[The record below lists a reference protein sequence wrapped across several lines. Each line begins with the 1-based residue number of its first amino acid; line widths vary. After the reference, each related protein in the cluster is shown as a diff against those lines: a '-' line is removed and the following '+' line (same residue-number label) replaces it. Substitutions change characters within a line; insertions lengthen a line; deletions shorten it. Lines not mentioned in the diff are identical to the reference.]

1 METLLQDL
9 KFALRSYRRAPAFP
23 LAAIATLA
31 LGIGATTAIFS
42 TLNAVLL
49 KPLPYPQSD
58 NLYNIRTTLT
68 DGRVTTGMLSNGEI
82 SRLSG
87 TTTTIVRAAGLQPAD
102 LTLLHQDGTPQHVKI
117 YGVTEGFFELFGLP
131 MTLGG
136 FLPQHFVRPAP
147 PPRPAPGAQAPQGPP
162 PAPPVVVISYRVW
175 QDLYRGDPAIVGKP
189 IRFAEVATTIA
200 GVAPRDFDT
209 PHGGDFWFSQQLD
222 KDDINH
228 FFDGFMRLKPGAT
241 LERANA
247 EMAPI
252 MNGLAREFPQ
262 ADLNRAYVTKPLVA
276 SVVGDLG
283 PILIIVMSATGLL
296 LLLGCVNVAN
306 LLLARGAARGR
317 EMAVRV
323 AIGAPRGRIVRQLLT
338 ESVLLSTIGAALGLL
353 LAFGGVRALLALG
366 ASKLPRLDA
375 VTFDARV
382 LIFSLTALV
391 VSGLLVG
398 FAPALRLAATD
409 VRTLMSESTRSA
421 TGGRG
426 TARWL
431 SVMTVIEIALA
442 IILVAG
448 AGWLVRGFASLR
460 STDLGFTA
468 DNRLI
473 FDVAFLGAKYPN
485 PVAVDTASRTLRERL
500 AALPGVTA
508 VGATSNF
515 PFRNNLEGSLI
526 AQFHGE
532 ALDPAHPIGTR
543 QRLVSAGYFQA
554 IGTKLLQG
562 RDFGP
567 DDRSNTRPVAIV
579 NKTFVKRYLGGRD
592 PIGLQFSAGY
602 PAPDPRNEVTVVG
615 VIDDVRQKT
624 VSDEAEP
631 AFYSPLAQL
640 PIRRQTMVVAT
651 SAADVAA
658 LQATIRG
665 EMRKFDP
672 QIAVEFE
679 LVREL
684 VNGTLRRQQHLRR
697 RRLRS
702 VAAARRDGDA
712 AGAGRHPGQRVPAGD
727 AAGRGARA
735 DRDGDRSRRGLPVR
749 AHRRQ
754 SDLRDP
760 RVRSADARVGDRTGR
775 GNHGPGHDD
784 PRLARVPA
792 GALRGTAHGVS
803 PPTRRALEM
812 RSRGWR
818 EWGRPLART
827 RPRAGL
833 SVAPSTTWGSAPS
846 GKEGAARRRG

>member
-1 METLLQDL
+1 MDTLLQDL

-49 KPLPYPQSD
+49 KPLPYPQPEH
-58 NLYNIRTTLT
+58 LYNIRTTLT

-82 SRLSG
+82 SRLNG
-87 TTTTIVRAAGLQPAD
+87 TTTTIVKAAGLQPVD
-102 LTLLHQDGTPQHVKI
+102 LTLIHPDGTPQHVKI
-117 YGVTEGFFELFGLP
+117 YGVTEGFFEVFGLP

-136 FLPQHFVRPAP
+136 FKHEHFAP
-147 PPRPAPGAQAPQGPP
+147 PPPPPPPAPAGAAQAPPGPP
-162 PAPPVVVISYRVW
+162 PAPPVVVISHRVW
-175 QDLYRGDPAIVGKP
+175 RELYGSDPDIVGKP
-189 IRFAEVATTIA
+189 IRFAEVPTTIA

-228 FFDGFMRLKPGAT
+228 FFDGYMRLKPGAT
-241 LERANA
+241 IERANA

-252 MNGLAREFPQ
+252 MKQLEREFPQ
-262 ADLNRAYVTKPLVA
+262 ADLNRIYVTKSLVS

-283 PILIIVMSATGLL
+283 PILVIVMSATGLL

-306 LLLARGAARGR
+306 LLLARGAARAR

-323 AIGAPRGRIVRQLLT
+323 AIGAPRARIIRQLLT
-338 ESVLLSTIGAALGLL
+338 ESILLSTLGALLGLA
-353 LAFGGVRALLALG
+353 LAFVGVRALLALG

-382 LIFSLTALV
+382 LGFSIVVLV

-426 TARWL
+426 TGRWL
-431 SVMTVIEIALA
+431 SAMTVVEIALA
-442 IILVAG
+442 IMLVAG

-460 STDLGFTA
+460 STDLGFTP
-468 DNRLI
+468 DNRVI
-473 FDVAFLGAKYPN
+473 FDVSFLGAKYPN
-485 PVAVDTASRTLRERL
+485 PASVDTASRTLRERL

-515 PFRNNLEGSLI
+515 PFRNTLEGSLI

-532 ALDPAHPIGTR
+532 NVDPAHPMGTR
-543 QRLVSAGYFQA
+543 QRLVSPGYFQA
-554 IGTKLLQG
+554 TGTRLLQG

-567 DDRSNTRPVAIV
+567 DDRQGTRPVVII
-579 NKTFVKRYLGGRD
+579 NKTFVNRYLKGRD
-592 PIGLQFSAGY
+592 PIGVQFSAGY

-615 VIDDVRQKT
+615 VVDDVRQKT
-624 VSDEAEP
+624 VKEEPEP
-631 AFYSPLAQL
+631 AFYSSLAQL
-640 PIRRQTMVVAT
+640 PLRRQTIVVAT
-651 SAADVAA
+651 ATGDLSSLQSA
-658 LQATIRG
+658 IRSQV
-665 EMRKFDP
+665 RQLDP

-684 VNGTLRRQQHLRR
+684 VNDTLRRQQLGMTLMLIFGGVAVLLAAVGIYGVVAYAVAQRR
-697 RRLRS
+697 GEMATRLALGATPGS
-702 VAAARRDGDA
+702 VFALVMKQGAMLALIGTAIGLLIAYLSGRIVASRIYAIRASDPVMLAAAIVLVAGITAIATMIPAWRA
-712 AGAGRHPGQRVPAGD
+712 A
-727 AAGRGARA
+727 
-735 DRDGDRSRRGLPVR
+735 
-749 AHRRQ
+749 
-754 SDLRDP
+754 
-760 RVRSADARVGDRTGR
+760 
-775 GNHGPGHDD
+775 
-784 PRLARVPA
+784 RL
-792 GALRGTAHGVS
+792 
-803 PPTRRALEM
+803 
-812 RSRGWR
+812 
-818 EWGRPLART
+818 
-827 RPRAGL
+827 
-833 SVAPSTTWGSAPS
+833 APS
-846 GKEGAARRRG
+846 GVLHTD